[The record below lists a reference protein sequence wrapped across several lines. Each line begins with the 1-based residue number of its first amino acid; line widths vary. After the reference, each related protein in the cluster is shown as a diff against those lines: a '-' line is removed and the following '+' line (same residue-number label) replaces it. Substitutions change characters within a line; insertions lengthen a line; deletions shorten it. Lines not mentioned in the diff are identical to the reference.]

1 MAASVDETTK
11 IGLHQLNVQQNQ
23 LALVKEFKKAV
34 STDIKSMNNSI
45 THLSSSMSKSFSLKS
60 LGSKIGDVFNKG
72 FKSFSNPLKG
82 LGTKIG
88 TAFSSIGAKF
98 ANFKPFESLKEKL
111 KEITKKPVEKV
122 KTLLGR
128 NDEQLK
134 NKYYRLW
141 WNPKKVAK
149 IWAKEFNQNKN
160 LTPAVAKKSSAITEI
175 GGALLGVVSKFFA
188 MAKKFIAQV
197 LIQVVAAFHSAIGP
211 YVLLI
216 VGTIILL
223 ALLFKDQIK
232 ELIPVFGK
240 ILSVIADVLDQVKGP
255 LGDLLVKIMGAVV
268 NVYDAIFN
276 TLSTILNGISGILQS
291 AVDLIVH
298 IVTTVDTVWNLL
310 SDVLITLLTPIRDVV
325 VALQPVFE
333 GMVNLLKRFIDNPV
347 GTAVEV
353 GKSVVSGVKG
363 LIGGLFGN
371 DTKDEKE
378 GGSIL
383 DNLFT
388 TIGEGLLEIKDFIA
402 NGGLKFIL
410 QEGFNSLID
419 GVTKA
424 FDTVKGY
431 VKAGVDYMAIKF
443 NNLKIFDGLKN
454 YLETTLPEFHL
465 DLFRKLD
472 SLALAIGTLQL
483 SAGSG
488 FGSMASSM
496 WNSITTTAASW
507 KNKIKGFF
515 GFEVTEEDK
524 KAAEGPKNPFEEI
537 IKGFE
542 TMRKD
547 TVALLTDIKT
557 SLLKIEKNK
566 IQIGNA
572 LAENKG
578 ETSDAKKTNN
588 LQNITLNYN
597 VDINQVVDKIAET
610 NNLLSGILTNTS
622 LNESNDRKTGS
633 VWSI

>member
-34 STDIKSMNNSI
+34 ATDIKSMNNSI

-111 KEITKKPVEKV
+111 KGITKKPVEKV

-149 IWAKEFNQNKN
+149 IWAKEFNQSKN

-175 GGALLGVVSKFFA
+175 GGALMGVVSKFFA

-240 ILSVIADVLDQVKGP
+240 ILSVVADVLDQVKGP
-255 LGDLLVKIMGAVV
+255 LGDLLVKIMSAVV

-424 FDTVKGY
+424 FDSVQGY
-431 VKAGVDYMAIKF
+431 IKSGIDYLAIKF

-454 YLETTLPEFHL
+454 YLEATLPEFHL

-472 SLALAIGTLQL
+472 SLALAIGSLQL

-622 LNESNDRKTGS
+622 LNEKNDRKTGS

>member
-1 MAASVDETTK
+1 MAASVDEQTK
-11 IGLHQLNVQQNQ
+11 IGLHQLNTMQNQ
-23 LALVKEFKKAV
+23 LTLVKEFKKAV
-34 STDIKSMNNSI
+34 STDIRGMNNSI
-45 THLSSSMSKSFSLKS
+45 TRLATSMSKSFSLSS
-60 LGSKIGDVFNKG
+60 LGSKIGDIFNRG
-72 FKSFSNPLKG
+72 FKTLSNPFKG
-82 LGTKIG
+82 LGNKIG
-88 TAFSSIGAKF
+88 SAFTGLKAKF
-98 ANFKPFESLKEKL
+98 ANFRPFEGLKEKL
-111 KEITKKPVEKV
+111 KGITKKPVEKV

-160 LTPAVAKKSSAITEI
+160 LTPATAKKSAGITEI
-175 GGALLGVVSKFFA
+175 GGAIMGVVAKFFA
-188 MAKKFIAQV
+188 MAKKFIAKV

-223 ALLFKDQIK
+223 ALLFKDEIK
-232 ELIPVFGK
+232 QLIPVFGK
-240 ILSVIADVLDQVKGP
+240 ILSVVADVLDQVKGP
-255 LGDLLVKIMGAVV
+255 LGNLLVKVLGAIV

-276 TLSTILNGISGILQS
+276 TLSTILNGISSLLQS

-347 GTAVEV
+347 GTAVDV
-353 GKSVVSGVKG
+353 GKTVVGGIKGV
-363 LIGGLFGN
+363 IGGLFGS

-383 DNLFT
+383 DNLFSK
-388 TIGEGLLEIKDFIA
+388 IADGLMEIKDFIA

-410 QEGFNSLID
+410 KEGFDSVVGGL
-419 GVTKA
+419 TTA
-424 FDTVKGY
+424 FNAVQGY
-431 VKAGVDYMAIKF
+431 IKSGVDYLAMKF
-443 NNLKIFDGLKN
+443 NNLKIFDNVKA
-454 YLETTLPEFHL
+454 YLETTIPEFHT
-465 DLFRKLD
+465 DLYSKLD
-472 SLALAIGTLQL
+472 SLALAISTLNL
-483 SAGSG
+483 SSG
-488 FGSMASSM
+488 IGGAVNNMF
-496 WNSITTTAASW
+496 TAASTTFNSL

-524 KAAEGPKNPFEEI
+524 RAAEGPKNPFEEI

-566 IQIGNA
+566 IQIGNT

-578 ETSDAKKTNN
+578 EASDGKKANN
-588 LQNITLNYN
+588 LQNITFNYQ
-597 VDINQVVDKIAET
+597 VDIDKVIDKLDET
-610 NNLLSGILTNTS
+610 NKTLNGILTNTS
-622 LNESNDRKTGS
+622 MDDKGKQITGA

>member
-1 MAASVDETTK
+1 MAASVDEQTK
-11 IGLHQLNVQQNQ
+11 IGLHQLNTMQNQ
-23 LALVKEFKKAV
+23 LTLVKEFKKAV
-34 STDIKSMNNSI
+34 STDIRGMNNSI
-45 THLSSSMSKSFSLKS
+45 TRLATSMSKSFSLSS
-60 LGSKIGDVFNKG
+60 LGSKIGDIFNRG
-72 FKSFSNPLKG
+72 FKTLSNPFKG
-82 LGTKIG
+82 LGNKIG
-88 TAFSSIGAKF
+88 SAFTGLKAKF
-98 ANFKPFESLKEKL
+98 ANFRPFEGLKEKL
-111 KEITKKPVEKV
+111 KGITKKPVEKV

-160 LTPAVAKKSSAITEI
+160 LTPATAKKSAGITEI
-175 GGALLGVVSKFFA
+175 GGAIMGVVAKFFA
-188 MAKKFIAQV
+188 MAKKFIAKV
-197 LIQVVAAFHSAIGP
+197 LIQVVAAFHAAIGP

-223 ALLFKDQIK
+223 ALLFKDEIK
-232 ELIPVFGK
+232 QLIPVFGK
-240 ILSVIADVLDQVKGP
+240 ILSVVADVLDQVKGP
-255 LGDLLVKIMGAVV
+255 LGNLLVKVLGAIV

-347 GTAVEV
+347 GTAVDV
-353 GKSVVSGVKG
+353 GKTVVGGIKGV
-363 LIGGLFGN
+363 IGGLFGS
-371 DTKDEKE
+371 DSKDEKE

-383 DNLFT
+383 DNLFSKVAD
-388 TIGEGLLEIKDFIA
+388 GLLEIKDFIA

-410 QEGFNSLID
+410 KEGFDSVVGGL
-419 GVTKA
+419 TTA
-424 FDTVKGY
+424 FNAVQGY
-431 VKAGVDYMAIKF
+431 IKSGVDYLAMKF
-443 NNLKIFDGLKN
+443 NNLKIFDNVKA
-454 YLETTLPEFHL
+454 YLETTIPEFHT
-465 DLFRKLD
+465 DLYRKLD
-472 SLALAIGTLQL
+472 SLALALSTLNLSSGIGG
-483 SAGSG
+483 AVDNM
-488 FGSMASSM
+488 F
-496 WNSITTTAASW
+496 TAASTTFNSI

-524 KAAEGPKNPFEEI
+524 RAAEGPKNPFEEI

-566 IQIGNA
+566 IQIGNT

-578 ETSDAKKTNN
+578 EASDGKKANN
-588 LQNITLNYN
+588 LQNITFNYQ
-597 VDINQVVDKIAET
+597 VDIDKVIDKLDET
-610 NNLLSGILTNTS
+610 NKTLNGILTNTS
-622 LNESNDRKTGS
+622 MNDEGKQITGA